1 MDDGHALLHFPFSVV
16 EGTHVSCLQ
25 PARDTMKVEGV
36 LHVNIFRVFKDE
48 QVSVRTCNV
57 ACSSTHITNPPGRIT
72 LFRCS
77 GYLIG
82 LAVDAYHGMAHDEST
97 STSIRA
103 GLTEVH
109 DMIAADR
116 AVVDDN
122 V

>member
-1 MDDGHALLHFPFSVV
+1 VKPNDLADLDLTEVIAKNGFEYGNIRASLSSVFLHFPFSVV
-16 EGTHVSCLQ
+16 EGTYVSRLQ

-36 LHVNIFRVFKDE
+36 
-48 QVSVRTCNV
+48 
-57 ACSSTHITNPPGRIT
+57 ITNPPGRIA

-82 LAVDAYHGMAHDEST
+82 LAVDA
-97 STSIRA
+97 
-103 GLTEVH
+103 EVH

-122 V
+122 VPRP